1 MNTITQL
8 QKQANDA
15 AKFVLQLDGLDL
27 FVSDKQGLTG
37 CNLTENVKQARKFSI
52 GFDNVEIKVKAWTAA
67 IQLQCNNKSM
77 EFKAVTL

>member
-1 MNTITQL
+1 MATVTQL
-8 QKQANDA
+8 QKQANQA
-15 AKFVLQLDGLDL
+15 EKYVLQLDGLNL

-52 GFDNVEIKVKAWTAA
+52 GFDNMDMKVKAWTAA
-67 IQLQCNNKSM
+67 IQLQCNNKDM